1 MNSKL
6 TREQL
11 HERARENVKALKMA
25 SRQTAFESAREEIL
39 ADLQLAEMALAAMES
54 EPVAWTWLYREQWH
68 VTNDERRAEF
78 VAKDGDVAVLPLY
91 RHAQSAQLSEPV
103 LPLQD
108 KDLQGVIDALEHPA
122 GINAAGKQVV
132 RHALVELQERRKVER
147 ETEPY
152 GFTDGDR
159 RGMIYKPEHSDRL
172 SEPVPVYR
180 HAQPASVVD
189 ADDNFYSW
197 FGREWQENY
206 QHNQYTTAAKQM
218 LGVMAESAWKAATE
232 RQRQKQNVSVP
243 DVKMYEDVPYEVG
256 RLKTHR
262 DCYCDGWNACRA
274 AMLAAAKQEGK

>member
-1 MNSKL
+1 MTKSTI
-6 TREQL
+6 TRERL
-11 HERARENVKALKMA
+11 
-25 SRQTAFESAREEIL
+25 EEIRDCCWMDDLGLSMYELSEL
-39 ADLQLAEMALAAMES
+39 ASMALAAMES